1 MDSNYHVITSQQVN
15 TNLYVTVGFFVM
27 ILTLLFT
34 DSISRFVF
42 IVAVFQFFF
51 N

>member
-1 MDSNYHVITSQQVN
+1 MITSQQVN
-15 TNLYVTVGFFVM
+15 TNLYVTVGIFVL

-34 DSISRFVF
+34 KSILRFVF
-42 IVAVFQFFF
+42 IVGVFQFFF